1 MTRHTRH
8 LLLFLVTGVGLS
20 LLLGTPPARAARGDF
35 LQGGLFADDRS
46 LVVGQVLTVVIVES
60 GSGSNSASINTKRE
74 DGLSVSASGSGGPL
88 TFVPPISGSTTGA
101 NEHKAKGTNARS
113 SSLNGTITVEIVAIE
128 PNGLLVIEGQRIVEL
143 DGEEQITAISGRVR
157 PADVGADNTVF
168 SYLVADAVIRYSG
181 RGLVRDSQ
189 RRGLFG
195 WLFGWMI

>member
-1 MTRHTRH
+1 MRTRFLI
-8 LLLFLVTGVGLS
+8 LLAGLCLAGS
-20 LLLGTPPARAARGDF
+20 VSGAPGDF
-35 LQGGLFADDRS
+35 LKGGLFADDRS

-60 GSGSNSASINTKRE
+60 GSGSNSASVNTKRE
-74 DGLSVSASGSGGPL
+74 DGLSLSASGAGGPL
-88 TFVPPISGSTTGA
+88 TFMPTITGSSAGA

-143 DGEEQITAISGRVR
+143 DGEEQITEISGRVR
-157 PADVGADNTVF
+157 PADVGADNTVY
-168 SYLVADAVIRYSG
+168 SYKVADAVIRYSG

-189 RRGLFG
+189 RRGLIG